1 MLFGNGLNF
10 FQVCKCIFEFFFCR
24 RKNRTFWW
32 GFEIIL
38 RLCRHFVWR
47 IFFCLVWFYY
57 TKLDFLVRIIKHEE
71 IHGKFTDDFFAF
83 VRRATWFYKLRDK
96 VVGFMNQIL
105 RLWRCLSLFT
115 LQKNYQFGFILQNT
129 HQNAKNWIITT
140 TNKFIFGE
148 FCAGLVKSASKYY
161 DWWTEKISQFTFKVS
176 QILLNN

>member
-1 MLFGNGLNF
+1 MPDILWNDRQGKLICNLVSPKSNPSNFLTKFNSKAYRWRSNFNNAMLFGNGLNF

-71 IHGKFTDDFFAF
+71 IHGKYTDDFLA
-83 VRRATWFYKLRDK
+83 LRSS
-96 VVGFMNQIL
+96 GN
-105 RLWRCLSLFT
+105 
-115 LQKNYQFGFILQNT
+115 
-129 HQNAKNWIITT
+129 
-140 TNKFIFGE
+140 
-148 FCAGLVKSASKYY
+148 
-161 DWWTEKISQFTFKVS
+161 
-176 QILLNN
+176 